1 MLHVVPVTQFSPCGM
16 LKHASQPGPSTR
28 SAQVLVATGD
38 GGTDRLYRFPRFL
51 LPSAHHMC
59 LFEHV
64 EGCRFCETLFGHY
77 LLPSGALAHFYLGD
91 TVVKVRIKV
100 VSSIPSWNA
109 GEFRSGS
116 CRRPLCIC
124 CSGHRY
130 PQGTQVHG
138 STDSR
143 F

>member
-1 MLHVVPVTQFSPCGM
+1 MTISAF
-16 LKHASQPGPSTR
+16 QPGRR

-91 TVVKVRIKV
+91 TVVKVRQRGRECMGNELHLTTMKFWRVQDWLVKV
-100 VSSIPSWNA
+100 PAV
-109 GEFRSGS
+109 R
-116 CRRPLCIC
+116 
-124 CSGHRY
+124 
-130 PQGTQVHG
+130 
-138 STDSR
+138 
-143 F
+143 